1 MELIEKLNGGEA
13 FALTCPL
20 ITKADGGK
28 FGKTESGNVWLDKR
42 YTSPYKFFQFWMNV
56 SDDDA
61 KRYIKI
67 FTSLEKEE
75 IDALIAEQEAAP
87 HLRVLQKRLAKEVTT
102 MVHSEADYNAA
113 VEATNI
119 LFGNATADALRN
131 LDEETFLQVFEGVE
145 QFEVSRDELAAGIPP
160 LDLLAEKTA
169 IFPSKGEARKM
180 IQSNGLSL
188 NKEKLTDPQTPLT
201 TAALL
206 NGKYLLF
213 QKGKKNY
220 YLVIAKDNFWYNNV

>member
-1 MELIEKLNGGEA
+1 M
-13 FALTCPL
+13 
-20 ITKADGGK
+20 
-28 FGKTESGNVWLDKR
+28 WLSKK

-67 FTSLEKEE
+67 FTSLSREE
-75 IDALIAEQEAAP
+75 IEALIKEHEEAP
-87 HLRVLQKRLAKEVTT
+87 HLRVLQKRLAKEVTC

-113 VEATNI
+113 VEASNI
-119 LFGNATADALRN
+119 LFGNTTADALRA
-131 LDEETFLQVFEGVE
+131 LDEATFLDIFNGVE
-145 QFEVSRDELAAGIPP
+145 QYEIPLVDLKAGIGP
-160 LDLLAEKTA
+160 LDLLAERTN

-180 IQSNGLSL
+180 IQANGFSL

-201 TAALL
+201 DANLL

-220 YLVIAKDNFWYNNV
+220 YLVVAK